1 MKFEILHPKDVEKI
15 QKQKKAIIVD
25 LRKEASYLQFHYK
38 NAVNIPYLENER
50 WLNQFGKNQVYI
62 LYCDYGN
69 ISLLAARKLA
79 KKGIVVYTVIGGIS
93 KMIDSGK

>member
-1 MKFEILHPKDVEKI
+1 MKFEMLHPKEIEKI

-25 LRKEASYLQFHYK
+25 LREETSYLEFHYK
-38 NAVNIPYLENER
+38 SAINIPYSENEI
-50 WLNQFGKNQVYI
+50 WLNRFRKNQVYI

-79 KKGIVVYTVIGGIS
+79 KKGIIVYTVIGGIR
-93 KMIDSGK
+93 KMIDSRK